1 MRRIIYFI
9 CLVLLSQSLFSSC
22 GKKEYKDQE
31 LFDTCA
37 SGVVLILNQYYYE
50 TTLPEGEKVYFSEFD
65 GENLLNMTFE
75 EEEIMKNRT
84 ISFGTG
90 FFISQTGEILTNRHV
105 ASPSINQTEVKG
117 KIKDFYSAFTDLIE
131 YLQQELSNE
140 FDKLEAQKSDCYYFD
155 YFGDICCN
163 RAQLEE
169 IERKQEELRSQYQEN
184 IQTIKGLKD
193 TDFSELSTR
202 CICELGIAYNN
213 TFVTNSADFKP
224 CVFIRSSDDAQTDL
238 ALIQLK
244 DKTTPENS
252 FVFILPEISD
262 SENEPL
268 EINEHVTMISYN
280 AGIQLSNTAIG
291 IQAQLNTGS
300 VSQKGDG
307 IKVMYSIPALQGSSG
322 SPVLNKYGELVA
334 VNFAGL
340 TGTQGFNYGI
350 VTERIRKFL
359 NNY

>member
-1 MRRIIYFI
+1 MRRIIYLT
-9 CLVLLSQSLFSSC
+9 CLALFLPALFTNC
-22 GKKEYKDQE
+22 KKEYTDQE
-31 LFDTCA
+31 LFDTCS

-50 TTLPEGEKVYFSEFD
+50 TTLPDGGKVYFSEFD
-65 GENLLNMTFE
+65 GETLQNMTFE
-75 EEEIMKNRT
+75 EEEIIKNRS

-90 FFISQTGEILTNRHV
+90 FFVSNTGEILTNRHV
-105 ASPSINQTEVKG
+105 AAPSIDNSEVKG

-131 YLQQELSNE
+131 YLQEELSNE
-140 FDKLEAQKSDCYYFD
+140 FDLLESQKADCYYVD

-163 RAQLEE
+163 RAQLAE

-184 IQTIKGLKD
+184 IQTIQGLKGA
-193 TDFSELSTR
+193 DFSELSTR
-202 CICELGIAYNN
+202 CISELSIAYNN
-213 TFVTNSADFKP
+213 TFVTNASDFKP
-224 CVFIRSSDDAQTDL
+224 CVFIRSSEDDQTDL

-244 DKTTPENS
+244 DKITPES
-252 FVFILPEISD
+252 SHVFVLPEMSD
-262 SENEPL
+262 SENETL
-268 EINEHVTMISYN
+268 NINEHVVMISYN

-291 IQAQLNTGS
+291 IQAQLNTGN

-307 IKVMYSIPALQGSSG
+307 VKVMYSIPSLKGSSG

-340 TGTQGFNYGI
+340 TGTQSFNYGI

-359 NNY
+359 NY